1 MSDKPAALRAAL
13 RCDFASFIPFAF
25 NILNPG
31 QTLDVEWH
39 HLAMAHVLEC
49 CLRGERK
56 RQTFTLPPRSL
67 KSTIVSVAWAAWLLG
82 LNPTEKIICVS
93 YAEELAKRH
102 AMDTRRLMASAAYRS
117 LFPRTVLNKSTELT
131 LETDQGGFRYSTTI
145 GGTVTGLGAN
155 WIIID
160 DPSKAEEA
168 LSSTLIE
175 KATTFYNSTL
185 SSRLNDPVNGRIIVT
200 MQRLHQA
207 DLVGHCLERGGWHHL
222 MLPAIAEEDEEI
234 PIGPGLMHLRRKGD
248 LLSPKR
254 MPQSELDEKRRG
266 MGSIAF
272 QAQYQQMPI
281 PPDGNI
287 IKREWLAT
295 YSDLPDRSQGRI
307 IQSLD
312 TAQKTNPANDYSVLT
327 TWLKVA
333 ERHYLIDVFRERCD
347 FPTLRSRVIAQHDLH
362 RPERLLIE
370 DAGSGT
376 SLVQD
381 LKAQRSD
388 IRTIPIK
395 AKEPKDVR
403 IGAVSAFFESRQ
415 VLFPKDAHWLD
426 GCIVEV
432 LGYPSTKYDDIID
445 SIAQYLNWV
454 RNDITGFSYDMGEPD
469 AADEQAPDP
478 EFVRAMGLVFRRPG
492 W

>member
-1 MSDKPAALRAAL
+1 MSDKHAALRAVL
-13 RCDFASFIPFAF
+13 RSDFVSFIAFAF

-31 QTLDVEWH
+31 QKLDVEWYHRAIAH
-39 HLAMAHVLEC
+39 HLEC
-49 CLRGERK
+49 CLRGERR
-56 RQTFTLPPRSL
+56 RQTITLPPRSL
-67 KSTIVSVAWAAWLLG
+67 KSTIASVAWPAWLMG
-82 LNPTEKIICVS
+82 LHPTEKIICVS

-102 AMDTRRLMASAAYRS
+102 AMDTRRLMTSAAYRS
-117 LFPRTVLNKSTELT
+117 LFPRTVLDKSTELV

-145 GGTVTGLGAN
+145 GGTVTGLGAD

-185 SSRLNDPVNGRIIVT
+185 SSRLNDPVNGRIIIT
-200 MQRLHQA
+200 MQRLHEA
-207 DLVGHCLERGGWHHL
+207 DLVGHCLARRGWHHL
-222 MLPAIAEEDEEI
+222 MLPAIAEEDQEI
-234 PIGPGLMHLRRKGD
+234 PIGLDLMHSRRKGD
-248 LLSPKR
+248 LLSPTR
-254 MPQSELDEKRRG
+254 LPQSELDEKRGG

-327 TWLKVA
+327 TWLKVG

-362 RPERLLIE
+362 RPERLIIE

-376 SLVQD
+376 ALIQE
-381 LKAQRSD
+381 LKAQRPD
-388 IRTIPIK
+388 ICAFPIK

-403 IGAVSAFFESRQ
+403 IGAASALFESRQ
-415 VLFPKDAHWLD
+415 VLFPKDAPWMALSEQTHRLVAW
-426 GCIVEV
+426 
-432 LGYPSTKYDDIID
+432 D
-445 SIAQYLNWV
+445 SV
-454 RNDITGFSYDMGEPD
+454 G
-469 AADEQAPDP
+469 
-478 EFVRAMGLVFRRPG
+478 
-492 W
+492 